1 MATHSRI
8 LVLAWEIPWTEVPGK
23 LQSMGLQRVGH
34 DLASKQQQLYIY
46 IYNIYTIY
54 IYTHMPLWSI
64 VSFKASVSLLP
75 ICLDVLSIDV
85 SGVLKVPYDYY
96 LTVHFFLY
104 IC

>member
-1 MATHSRI
+1 
-8 LVLAWEIPWTEVPGK
+8 
-23 LQSMGLQRVGH
+23 
-34 DLASKQQQLYIY
+34 
-46 IYNIYTIY
+46 
-54 IYTHMPLWSI
+54 MPVWSI

-96 LTVHFFLY
+96 LAVNFFLC